1 MPLTFKKIQ
10 SGANRFFKKVDQ
22 GAQKFFNKTIP
33 DVAKRA
39 GGALEDFGGDVA
51 KNATKIGNF
60 LEKNAGV
67 ISDGVAAGL
76 AATGFGAPL
85 AGAVMAA
92 GNSAQQFGGR
102 LKQGGQ
108 TAQRDINKVAQ
119 LTQSKATDLANRGL
133 QLTGKATGQAT
144 NLVNQGL
151 AQAQTQGNQ
160 LLAKVV

>member
-51 KNATKIGNF
+51 RGATKVGNF

-67 ISDGVAAGL
+67 ISDGIGGAL
-76 AATGFGAPL
+76 MATGYGAPL
-85 AGAVMAA
+85 AGSVVSI
-92 GNSAQQFGGR
+92 GNSVQQFGGK

-108 TAQRDINKVAQ
+108 VAQRDINKVAQ

-133 QLTGKATGQAT
+133 QLTNKATGQAT
-144 NLVNQGL
+144 DLVNQSL

>member
-10 SGANRFFKKVDQ
+10 SGANRFFNKIDS
-22 GAQKFFNKTIP
+22 GANKFFKKTIP
-33 DVAKRA
+33 DVAKKA

-51 KNATKIGNF
+51 KSATKVGNF
-60 LEKNAGV
+60 LERHAGA
-67 ISDGVAAGL
+67 ISDGVAGAL
-76 AATGFGAPL
+76 TASGFGAPL
-85 AGAVMAA
+85 AGAVLAA

-108 TAQRDINKVAQ
+108 VAQRDINKVAQ
-119 LTQSKATDLANRGL
+119 LTQSKATDLANKGL
-133 QLTGKATGQAT
+133 QLTNKATGQAT

>member
-1 MPLTFKKIQ
+1 MPLTFKKVQ
-10 SGANRFFKKVDQ
+10 SGANRFFKKIDQ
-22 GAQKFFNKTIP
+22 GANKFFKKTIP
-33 DVAKRA
+33 DVAKKA

-51 KNATKIGNF
+51 RGATKVGNF

-67 ISDGVAAGL
+67 ISDAVGGAL
-76 AATGFGAPL
+76 MATGYGAPL

-92 GNSAQQFGGR
+92 GNSAQQFGGK

-108 TAQRDINKVAQ
+108 VAQRDINKVAQ